1 MSQATRILS
10 ALALGLALGIGL
22 AAWNVS
28 IADIAI
34 ALGIRRF
41 SAWNTS
47 TADIGVLFL
56 QPIGTAWLNA
66 LQMTVVPLV
75 VALLVTGVAA
85 TAEAARAGRIAGRAL
100 GLFIVLL
107 WFFSIMAGVLT
118 PLLLGWF
125 PLPAEA
131 ATALRAALST
141 TQPVGDIPPF
151 SDFIASIVPTNPIA
165 AAANN
170 AFLPLIVFTM
180 VFAFALTRLPAE
192 PRQLLT
198 NFFQAIADVML
209 VVIGWI
215 LWLAPLGVF
224 ALAYVVSARAGT
236 AALGALLHYVMIV
249 SSIGIIVWIAS
260 FPIGAIGGRVGL
272 PRFIRATV
280 PAQAVAISTQS
291 SLASLP
297 AMLRGA
303 EGLGVPVA
311 TSGVILPLAVAIFRV
326 TGPPMNL
333 AVAIYVAYWFG
344 IPLGPT
350 QLAAGIAVAA
360 ITTLGAVSLPGQI
373 SYVTSIAPIC
383 IAMGVPIAPLGLLV
397 AVETIP
403 DIFRTLGNVTMDLA
417 TTVSVSARS
426 GAVVET
432 EADLLLRDATP

>member
-10 ALALGLALGIGL
+10 ALVVGIALGIGL

-28 IADIAI
+28 V
-34 ALGIRRF
+34 
-41 SAWNTS
+41 
-47 TADIGVLFL
+47 ADIGIIVA

-100 GLFIVLL
+100 GLFIAML
-107 WFFSIMAGVLT
+107 WFFSAFAAILT

-125 PLPAEA
+125 PLPPEA
-131 ATALRAALST
+131 AAALKTALST
-141 TQPVGDIPPF
+141 TKPVGNIPPF
-151 SDFIASIVPTNPIA
+151 SEFLAAIVPSNPIA
-165 AAANN
+165 AAAND

-180 VFAFALTRLPAE
+180 AFAFALTRLPAE
-192 PRQLLT
+192 PRVLLT
-198 NFFQAIADVML
+198 KFFQAIADVML
-209 VVIGWI
+209 VIIGWI
-215 LWLAPLGVF
+215 LWLAPVGVF
-224 ALAYVVSARAGT
+224 ALAYVVGARAGT
-236 AALGALLHYVMIV
+236 AAFGALVHYILIV
-249 SSIGIIVWIAS
+249 SGVGVLVWLAS
-260 FPIGAIGGRVGL
+260 FPIGAIGGRIGL

-303 EGLGVPVA
+303 EALGVPVA

-344 IPLGPT
+344 IPLGPG
-350 QLAAGIAVAA
+350 QLAAGVAVAA
-360 ITTLGAVSLPGQI
+360 ITTMGAVSLPGQI
-373 SYVTSIAPIC
+373 SYVSSIAPIC
-383 IAMGVPIAPLGLLV
+383 LAMGVPIAPLGLLV

-417 TTVSVSARS
+417 TTLTVSARS
-426 GAVVET
+426 GPVPET
-432 EADLLLRDATP
+432 EGDKPRR

>member
-10 ALALGLALGIGL
+10 ALVIGIALGIGI
-22 AAWNVS
+22 AAWSPGSAATGIV
-28 IADIAI
+28 IA
-34 ALGIRRF
+34 
-41 SAWNTS
+41 
-47 TADIGVLFL
+47 
-56 QPIGTAWLNA
+56 QPVGTAWLNA
-66 LQMTVVPLV
+66 LQMTIVPLV

-85 TAEAARAGRIAGRAL
+85 TAEAARAGRIAGQAL
-100 GLFIVLL
+100 ALFIALL
-107 WFFSIMAGVLT
+107 WFFSAFAAILT

-125 PLPAEA
+125 PLPAGA
-131 ATALRAALST
+131 AAALRTALSA
-141 TQPVGDIPPF
+141 TQPVGEVAPF
-151 SDFIASIVPTNPIA
+151 SDFIASIVPSNPVA

-170 AFLPLIVFTM
+170 AFLPLTVFTM
-180 VFAFALTRLPAE
+180 IFAFALTRLPAE
-192 PRQLLT
+192 PRLLLT
-198 NFFQAIADVML
+198 QFFQAIADVML
-209 VVIGWI
+209 VIIGWI

-224 ALAYVVSARAGT
+224 ALAYVVGARAGT
-236 AALGALLHYVMIV
+236 AAFGALLHYVVIV
-249 SSIGIIVWIAS
+249 SGIGILVWLAS
-260 FPIGAIGGRVGL
+260 FPVGAIGGRVGL
-272 PRFIRATV
+272 ARFVRATV

-303 EGLGVPVA
+303 EQLGVPVA

-344 IPLGPT
+344 VPLGPV
-350 QLAAGIAVAA
+350 QLAAGAAVAA
-360 ITTLGAVSLPGQI
+360 ITTMGAVSLPGQI

-417 TTVSVSARS
+417 TTLTVSARS
-426 GAVVET
+426 GPVAET
-432 EADLLLRDATP
+432 EGDRLLR